1 MKVPQKSFRIWL
13 NDIKVYKR
21 FGRKPEL
28 GRPLPFL
35 PKKKVTV
42 GVRWSLPRKDYV
54 PDTDVLVT
62 PSVALKRLSKDFWEV
77 QCDAAHWPKVQN
89 YLCEVCR

>member
-1 MKVPQKSFRIWL
+1 MKNSTRFKIFLTDV
-13 NDIKVYKR
+13 KVYKR

-28 GRPLPFL
+28 GRALPFL

-77 QCDAAHWPKVQN
+77 QCDAVHWPKVQSW
-89 YLCEVCR
+89 LCDWCR